1 MGMLLVLAVL
11 LALGLVIW
19 LFVHA
24 VRSDRSTH
32 SHGWIIVVPLLVMA
46 GWIIEML
53 IMGP

>member
-11 LALGLVIW
+11 LALGFALW

-24 VRSDRSTH
+24 VRSDRTEH
-32 SHGWIIVVPLLVMA
+32 SHGWIIVVPLLVIA

-53 IMGP
+53 IMGA